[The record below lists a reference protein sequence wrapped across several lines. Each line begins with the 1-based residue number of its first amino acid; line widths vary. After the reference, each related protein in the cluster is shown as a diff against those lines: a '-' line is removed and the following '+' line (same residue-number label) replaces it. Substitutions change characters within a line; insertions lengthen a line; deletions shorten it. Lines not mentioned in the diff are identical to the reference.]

1 MGACW
6 AGMAAAAKR
15 AGVKIAAL
23 RHEATGISF
32 WSWNYCKWCGL
43 LGSRWV
49 ALSVC
54 TLRQR
59 HAVGLEISGLEAGPK
74 QVRVDVWLMGC
85 QLLWA
90 GMLQTEAGCDGALHI
105 LQESEDRT
113 ATVEFLPQNVS

>member
-1 MGACW
+1 MGRPFQSVPCGK
-6 AGMAAAAKR
+6 GM
-15 AGVKIAAL
+15 
-23 RHEATGISF
+23 
-32 WSWNYCKWCGL
+32 
-43 LGSRWV
+43 LGMD
-49 ALSVC
+49 
-54 TLRQR
+54 
-59 HAVGLEISGLEAGPK
+59 AVGLEISGLEAGPK